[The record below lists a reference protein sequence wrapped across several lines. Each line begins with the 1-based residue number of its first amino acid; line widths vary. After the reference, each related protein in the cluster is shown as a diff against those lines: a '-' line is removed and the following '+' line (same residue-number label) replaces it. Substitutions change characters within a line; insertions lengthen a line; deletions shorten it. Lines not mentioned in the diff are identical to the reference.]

1 MIAEQFTPRRGGA
14 LSAGGGG
21 SINHQPVYIMS
32 ESIQHKLDRVR
43 KPRVQITYDVETNG
57 SMIKTELPF
66 IVGVIGDFAGDNKN
80 QKPLEQR
87 KFTNIDRD
95 NFNEI
100 MARIAPE
107 LNVRVENTLAG
118 DGSELGVQL
127 KFNSLDDFEPGKL
140 VEQIE
145 PLRKLM
151 EARNKLRDLKS
162 TVDRSA
168 NLEKILEEVMSNTE
182 KAKSVAGELG
192 SQAGTGGDA

>member
-1 MIAEQFTPRRGGA
+1 M
-14 LSAGGGG
+14 SAGDGG

>member
-1 MIAEQFTPRRGGA
+1 M
-14 LSAGGGG
+14 SAGGGG
-21 SINHQPVYIMS
+21 SFNHQPVYIMA

-100 MARIAPE
+100 MGRIAPE

>member
-1 MIAEQFTPRRGGA
+1 MAESQ
-14 LSAGGGG
+14 
-21 SINHQPVYIMS
+21 
-32 ESIQHKLDRVR
+32 QHKLDRVR

-66 IVGVIGDFAGDNKN
+66 IVGVLGDFAGDSKN

-95 NFNEI
+95 NFNDI

-107 LNVRVENTLAG
+107 LNLRVENTLSG
-118 DGSELGVQL
+118 DGSELAVQL
-127 KFNSLDDFEPGKL
+127 GFKSLDDFEPGKL
-140 VEQIE
+140 VEQVE
-145 PLRKLM
+145 PLKKLM
-151 EARNKLRDLKS
+151 EMRNKLRDLKS

-168 NLEKILEEVMSNTE
+168 NLEKILEDIMNNTE

-192 SQAGTGGDA
+192 SKGGDA